1 MDYFEMFTGIY
12 NYTFQDTFK
21 TDIEIR
27 TYEPKEYILNVGES
41 INGFYFLLEGKYF
54 VSSPEITG
62 KELLLRYCQKPA
74 IMGDIEYFQNCLVQS
89 NCVAAEKSVFAF
101 IPYELYSQHLK
112 FDSEFTQI
120 LLQELAY
127 KLHTCTISSRVN
139 ALSSVSLRLAAY
151 LCTIES
157 PSSRLKEYIMT
168 NSLDE
173 VASLI
178 GTTKRHLNRVLK
190 QWSDEG
196 IVRRNDQSIQ
206 IINWRKI
213 EEISED
219 VRFE

>member
-1 MDYFEMFTGIY
+1 MHFETFTQIY
-12 NYTFQDTFK
+12 SYTFQDEIK
-21 TDIEIR
+21 KDVEIR
-27 TYEPKEYILNVGES
+27 SYEPNEYILKVGEA
-41 INGFYFLLEGKYF
+41 ITGFYFLLEGKYF

-74 IMGDIEYFQNCLVQS
+74 IMGDVEIFQDCTVQS
-89 NCVAAEKSVFAF
+89 NCIAAETCLFLF
-101 IPYELYSQHLK
+101 IPYALYEQHLK
-112 FDSEFTQI
+112 SDSAFTQM

-127 KLHTCTISSRVN
+127 KLRTCTISSRVN

-157 PSSRLKEYIMT
+157 PSRFKEYIMT
-168 NSLDE
+168 NTLDE

-196 IVRRNDQSIQ
+196 IVRRKDETIQ
-206 IINWRKI
+206 IIKWSKI
-213 EEISED
+213 EEISEN

>member
-1 MDYFEMFTGIY
+1 MDYFETFTRIY
-12 NYTFQDTFK
+12 DYTFQDRFK
-21 TDIEIR
+21 NEVEIR
-27 TYEPKEYILNVGES
+27 SYEPNEYILNVGEV
-41 INGFYFLLEGKYF
+41 IKGFYFLLEGKYF

-74 IMGDIEYFQNCLVQS
+74 IMGDIEYFQNCSVQS

-101 IPYELYSQHLK
+101 IPYELYGQHLK

-120 LLQELAY
+120 LLHELAY

-139 ALSSVSLRLAAY
+139 ALSAVSLRLAAY

-157 PSSRLKEYIMT
+157 TSRFKDYIMT

-196 IVRRNDQSIQ
+196 IVRRDEQSIQ
-206 IINWRKI
+206 IINWSRI

>member
-1 MDYFEMFTGIY
+1 MHFETFTGIY
-12 NYTFQDTFK
+12 AYTFQDQFK
-21 TDIEIR
+21 KNIEFR
-27 TYEPKEYILNVGES
+27 SYEPNESILSVGED
-41 INGFYFLLEGKYF
+41 IDGLYFLLEGKYY

-74 IMGDIEYFQNCLVQS
+74 IMGDIEIFQDCSVQS
-89 NCVAAEKSVFAF
+89 NCVAAEKCLLLF
-101 IPYELYSQHLK
+101 IPYTLYEQELKY
-112 FDSEFTQI
+112 DSGFTQM
-120 LLQELAY
+120 LLQELAC
-127 KLHTCTISSRVN
+127 KLRTCTISSRVN

-157 PSSRLKEYIMT
+157 PSRLKEYIMT
-168 NSLDE
+168 NTLDE

-196 IVRRNDQSIQ
+196 IVQRNNETIQ
-206 IINWRKI
+206 IIDWSKI

>member
-1 MDYFEMFTGIY
+1 MHFETFTGIY
-12 NYTFQDTFK
+12 AYTFQDQFK
-21 TDIEIR
+21 KNIEFR
-27 TYEPKEYILNVGES
+27 SYEPNESILSVGED
-41 INGFYFLLEGKYF
+41 IDGLYFLLEGKYY

-74 IMGDIEYFQNCLVQS
+74 IMGDIEIFQDCSVQS
-89 NCVAAEKSVFAF
+89 NCVAAEKCLLLF
-101 IPYELYSQHLK
+101 IPYTLYEQELKY
-112 FDSEFTQI
+112 DSGFTQM

-127 KLHTCTISSRVN
+127 KLRTCTISSRVN

-157 PSSRLKEYIMT
+157 PSRLKEYIMT
-168 NSLDE
+168 NTLDE

-196 IVRRNDQSIQ
+196 IVQRNNETIQ
-206 IINWRKI
+206 IIDWRKI

>member
-1 MDYFEMFTGIY
+1 MAPND
-12 NYTFQDTFK
+12 
-21 TDIEIR
+21 
-27 TYEPKEYILNVGES
+27 YILNVGEE
-41 INGFYFLLEGKYF
+41 INGFYFLLERKYF

-74 IMGDIEYFQNCLVQS
+74 IIGDIEFFQDCSVQS
-89 NCVAAEKSVFAF
+89 NCIAAEESVFFF
-101 IPYELYSQHLK
+101 IPFELYRQHLK
-112 FDSEFTQI
+112 FDSEFTHI

-157 PSSRLKEYIMT
+157 TSPYKNYIMT
-168 NSLDE
+168 KTLDE

-196 IVRRNDQSIQ
+196 IVQRSDKTIQ
-206 IINWRKI
+206 IINWSKI

>member
-1 MDYFEMFTGIY
+1 MHFETFTGIY
-12 NYTFQDTFK
+12 AYTFQDQFK
-21 TDIEIR
+21 KNIEFR
-27 TYEPKEYILNVGES
+27 SYEPNESILSVGED
-41 INGFYFLLEGKYF
+41 IDGLYFLLEGKYY

-74 IMGDIEYFQNCLVQS
+74 IMGDIEIFQDCSVQS
-89 NCVAAEKSVFAF
+89 NCVAAEKCLLLF
-101 IPYELYSQHLK
+101 IPYTLYEQELKY
-112 FDSEFTQI
+112 DSGFTQM

-127 KLHTCTISSRVN
+127 KLRTCTISSRVN

-157 PSSRLKEYIMT
+157 PSRLKEYIMT
-168 NSLDE
+168 NTLDE

-196 IVRRNDQSIQ
+196 IVQRNNETIQ
-206 IINWRKI
+206 IIDWSKI